1 MAPEVLG
8 AKYDEYLEE
17 ECRGYDLKC
26 DIWSIGVIT
35 YVLMTK
41 SQPFK
46 ETDDQNLKNS
56 ILNFNHETA
65 ECFTRE
71 EFKDNL
77 TKSA

>member
-46 ETDDQNLKNS
+46 ETDD
-56 ILNFNHETA
+56 
-65 ECFTRE
+65 
-71 EFKDNL
+71 
-77 TKSA
+77 